1 LNYKRD
7 ERLNDFENK
16 LLDILSK
23 VLLLDTDKITDDIR
37 RKDFE
42 PWDSMAHLVIVSE
55 IENEFEIFFEDE
67 EVIELWTVGDIKKVL
82 ATKLSS

>member
-1 LNYKRD
+1 M
-7 ERLNDFENK
+7 NDFEDK
-16 LLDILSK
+16 LLEILSK
-23 VLLLDTDKITDDIR
+23 VLLLDKDKIPDTLR

-55 IENEFEIFFEDE
+55 VENEFEIFFEDE

>member
-1 LNYKRD
+1 MT
-7 ERLNDFENK
+7 DFDDK

-23 VLLLDTDKITDDIR
+23 VLLLDKDKITDDLR

-67 EVIELWTVGDIKKVL
+67 EVVDMWTIGDIKRIL
-82 ATKLSS
+82 GRKLSS

>member
-1 LNYKRD
+1 MT
-7 ERLNDFENK
+7 DFEDK
-16 LLDILSK
+16 LLEILSK

-42 PWDSMAHLVIVSE
+42 SWDSMAHLVIVSE

-82 ATKLSS
+82 ATKISS

>member
-1 LNYKRD
+1 MTDYED
-7 ERLNDFENK
+7 K

-23 VLLLDTDKITDDIR
+23 VLLLDKDKITDDLR

-42 PWDSMAHLVIVSE
+42 PWDSMAHLIIVSE

-82 ATKLSS
+82 SNKLSP

>member
-1 LNYKRD
+1 MT
-7 ERLNDFENK
+7 DFEDK
-16 LLDILSK
+16 LLEILSK

>member
-1 LNYKRD
+1 MS
-7 ERLNDFENK
+7 EFEEK

-23 VLLLDTDKITDDIR
+23 VLLLDTDKIPDNLR

-42 PWDSMAHLVIVSE
+42 PWDSMNHLIIVSE

-67 EVIELWTVGDIKKVL
+67 EVVDMWTVGDIKRIL
-82 ATKLSS
+82 RSKLST

>member
-1 LNYKRD
+1 MT
-7 ERLNDFENK
+7 DFEDK

-23 VLLLDTDKITDDIR
+23 VFLLDKDKITDDLR

-42 PWDSMAHLVIVSE
+42 PWDSMNHLILVSE

-67 EVIELWTVGDIKKVL
+67 EVVDMWTVGDIKEIL
-82 ATKLSS
+82 GNKLSS

>member
-1 LNYKRD
+1 MT
-7 ERLNDFENK
+7 EFEEK

-23 VLLLDTDKITDDIR
+23 VFLLNKDKITDDLR

-42 PWDSMAHLVIVSE
+42 PWDSMNHLIIVTE

-67 EVIELWTVGDIKKVL
+67 EVVDMWTVGDIKKVL
-82 ATKLSS
+82 GTKLSN